1 MPEASPQQVSMSE
14 TLESAPTNWGRWG
27 DSDQVGALNFLTS
40 QEVVRAAAAV
50 EQGKIFTLGAPVGG
64 PEGEPVWPGRAEA
77 QRYNTRDRASYSCGR
92 VEPFPGGLEY
102 ADDMMVLFLQG
113 TTHFDALGHVWYDEK
128 MYNGYA
134 ADETVDHMS
143 QASVLSLADRGIVGR
158 GVLIDIARHRGKQR
172 LSRGEAFTLEDL
184 HAAAKAQGTEILPHD
199 ILLVRTDWLQTFYE
213 DRAAFYE
220 EPFLEPG
227 LLYEPAVPEWFHK
240 LEIAAYGT
248 DTVGNELTAQ
258 PESGLISALHA
269 SLMRNLGV
277 AFLEILR
284 LEELAADCEKDGQWT
299 FMFVASPL
307 KIVGATGSPVNP
319 TAIK

>member
-1 MPEASPQQVSMSE
+1 MPEAPTHQVTMSE
-14 TLESAPTNWGRWG
+14 ILQSAPRNWGRWG
-27 DSDQVGALNFLTS
+27 DSDQVGALNFLTP
-40 QEVVRAAAAV
+40 QEVVRAAGAV
-50 EQGKIFTLGAPVGG
+50 CKGTIFTLGAPLGG

-92 VEPFPGGLEY
+92 VEPFPGGMEY

-113 TTHFDALGHVWYDEK
+113 TTHFDALGHVWYDEQ
-128 MYNGYA
+128 MYNGYP
-134 ADETVDHMS
+134 ADESVDHMS

-158 GVLIDIARHRGKQR
+158 GVLVDIARFRGKSR
-172 LSRGEAFTLEDL
+172 LGRGEAFTLADL
-184 HAAAKAQGTEILPHD
+184 HAAAESQGTEIEPHD
-199 ILLVRTDWLQTFYE
+199 ILLVRTGWLETFYE

-227 LLYEPAVPEWFHK
+227 MLYEPKVADWFHEM
-240 LEIAAYGT
+240 EIVAYGT

-258 PESGLISALHA
+258 PESGVISALHA
-269 SLMRNLGV
+269 SLMRNLGI

-284 LEELAADCEKDGQWT
+284 LDELASDCASDGQWT
-299 FMFVASPL
+299 FMFAAAPL

-319 TAIK
+319 MAIK